1 MKPIFLFTLLFLL
14 STSVKAITDPD
25 LILNGHAEGVNICR
39 FSNDGKYLLS
49 GSKDG
54 IIKFWDVASNYKFIR
69 EITVSNDPITA
80 ISFNHKGDQFAVGS
94 LEKLFIYEL
103 ATGKLISKKKNAH
116 ISFVKSANFSP
127 DDKLIVTSSWK
138 EDALTIWN
146 YPELKK
152 SIQLSENIWTD
163 EAFFSPDGKFLLSC
177 NHDNVCKVWD
187 VTTGNITRTFAGHED
202 WVYAIRLT
210 SDMKYLITGSFDK
223 TLRKWDFETGK
234 LLMTFEGHKDGI
246 SYMTLS
252 PDNNYAVSGSID
264 GSIIVWNLND
274 KENFKV
280 LREKGGAVLNLA
292 FSPDGKTI
300 AAALADHSILIF
312 KTDLAGH

>member
-1 MKPIFLFTLLFLL
+1 MKSKLFIFFLL
-14 STSVKAITDPD
+14 LIVSEVSAETEPT
-25 LILNGHAEGVNICR
+25 LILLGHKEGVNICKY
-39 FSNDGKYLLS
+39 SNDGKTLLS

-54 IIKFWDVASNYKFIR
+54 IIKLWDVTANYKLINEF
-69 EITVSNDPITA
+69 EISDDPVTA
-80 ISFNHKGDQFAVGS
+80 ISFSHKGDQFAVGS
-94 LEKLFIYEL
+94 LEKLYIYEFPSC
-103 ATGKLISKKKNAH
+103 KLISKKKNAH
-116 ISFVKSANFSP
+116 ASFVKSANFSP

-152 SIQLSENIWTD
+152 SIQLSESIWTD

-187 VTTGNITRTFAGHED
+187 VNTGNITRTFAGHED
-202 WVYAIRLT
+202 WVYAIRLS

-223 TLRKWDFETGK
+223 TLRKWDFATGK
-234 LLMTFEGHKDGI
+234 LISTFEGHKDGI

-252 PDNNYAVSGSID
+252 PDNSHAVSGSVD
-264 GSIIVWNLND
+264 GSIIIWNLND
-274 KENFKV
+274 NKDLKII
-280 LREKGGAVLNLA
+280 REKGSAVLNLA

-300 AAALADHSILIF
+300 AAALADHSILIWNI
-312 KTDLAGH
+312 DLASQ